1 LSVRRW
7 DPDRF
12 RREVRVREEEE
23 GKRVLRIVTLASILA
38 LLAGSCLTLYLLVV
52 AGWKP

>member
-1 LSVRRW
+1 MSVRRW

-23 GKRVLRIVTLASILA
+23 GKRLSRITALASILA
-38 LLAGSCLTLYLLVV
+38 LLADLCLALYPLML
-52 AGWKP
+52 GWKP